1 MNANTTDNLH
11 YSTATTPKTPATAA
25 PPKAI
30 AAVGSGAAFVLIF
43 NTLVSTDSS
52 ILNSLD
58 TSFFTSFG
66 RPVNQF
72 GGFVVVKSLIPL
84 DSIDFHT
91 LSGTA
96 VCMTL

>member
-1 MNANTTDNLH
+1 MNANTAGNLH

-30 AAVGSGAAFVLIF
+30 AGVGSGAAFVLIF

-66 RPVNQF
+66 RPVNQL

-84 DSIDFHT
+84 DAMECHT